1 VSGAA
6 PAAATAGPGPG
17 NGAARA
23 DLSGARH
30 LSRHQVM
37 GLAVQF
43 LLGMA
48 VNLLG
53 LPAEATGAAHAATIA
68 FLAAHIVVSAGMLA
82 GAFMVVRAAAHTGK
96 HTGKRWRRLAIW
108 GAATIVVTVAAGILT
123 LVTKSNWWSYAMA
136 AGFIASLLTYG
147 GILVRAGAPPAPR
160 SSG

>member
-1 VSGAA
+1 MSGAA
-6 PAAATAGPGPG
+6 PAAPTARPGPG
-17 NGAARA
+17 DAAGQA
-23 DLSGARH
+23 GLAGARH

-53 LPAEATGAAHAATIA
+53 LPAETTGAAHAATIA

-82 GAFMVVRAAAHTGK
+82 GAFMVVRAPAQA
-96 HTGKRWRRLAIW
+96 GKRWRRQAIW
-108 GAATIVVTVAAGILT
+108 GAAAIMVTVAAGILT
-123 LVTKSNWWSYAMA
+123 QITKSNWWSYAMA
-136 AGFIASLLTYG
+136 VGFIASLLVYG

-160 SSG
+160 NPG

>member
-1 VSGAA
+1 MSGAA
-6 PAAATAGPGPG
+6 PAAPTARPGPG
-17 NGAARA
+17 DAAGQA
-23 DLSGARH
+23 GLAGARH

-53 LPAEATGAAHAATIA
+53 LPAETTGAAHAATIA

-82 GAFMVVRAAAHTGK
+82 GAFMVVRAAARAGD
-96 HTGKRWRRLAIW
+96 RWRRLAIW
-108 GAATIVVTVAAGILT
+108 GAAAIVATIAAGILT
-123 LVTKSNWWSYAMA
+123 LITNSNWWSYAMA
-136 AGFIASLLTYG
+136 VGFIASLLVYG

-160 SSG
+160 NPG